1 MIRYNEWSADGYLR
15 TGYRGEIMR
24 MDRRVQ
30 KTRSAIMQAFERL
43 LLKKSYDDITIQD
56 IIDEANIGRS
66 TFYAHF
72 ETKDSLLEAICSGLF
87 DHIFSRNLN
96 AEPGHD
102 FSGSEEDVEA
112 KLIHT
117 LYHLQEDRKRLSRIF
132 SCESAGLFWE
142 YFQRRFSAFVQRE
155 IVPALTVDI
164 EDVPRDYVVDFFCNA
179 FIATVKWW
187 FYRGLKATPEEV
199 SGYFLKMTIR

>member
-1 MIRYNEWSADGYLR
+1 
-15 TGYRGEIMR
+15 

-30 KTRSAIMQAFERL
+30 KTRASIMRAFETL
-43 LLKKSYDDITIQD
+43 LMKKSYDDITIQD
-56 IIDEANIGRS
+56 IIAEANIGRS

-87 DHIFSRNLN
+87 GHILAEHLN

-112 KLIHT
+112 KIIHT

-132 SCESAGLFWE
+132 SCESADLFWE
-142 YFQRRFSAFVQRE
+142 YFQAPFSRFARRE
-155 IVPALTVDI
+155 IAPALATDI
-164 EDVPRDYVVDFFCNA
+164 LDVPQDYVVNYICNA
-179 FIATVKWW
+179 FIGTVKWW
-187 FYRGLKATPEEV
+187 FYGGLAASPEEV
-199 SGYFLKMTIR
+199 SGYFMRMTVRSGIK

>member
-1 MIRYNEWSADGYLR
+1 MRDR
-15 TGYRGEIMR
+15 KGYRCDSMR
-24 MDRRVQ
+24 TDRRVQ
-30 KTRSAIMQAFERL
+30 KTRAAIMQAFEKL
-43 LLKKSYDDITIQD
+43 LMKKSYDDITIQD
-56 IIDEANIGRS
+56 IINEANIGRS

-87 DHIFSRNLN
+87 DHIFAEHLN

-112 KLIHT
+112 KIIHT

-142 YFQRRFSAFVQRE
+142 YFHFRFSAFVQRK
-155 IVPALTVDI
+155 IVPALTADVV
-164 EDVPRDYVVDFFCNA
+164 DVPKDYVVDFICNA
-179 FIATVKWW
+179 FTSTVKWW

-199 SGYFLKMTIR
+199 SGYFLRMTLR

>member
-1 MIRYNEWSADGYLR
+1 MR
-15 TGYRGEIMR
+15 T
-24 MDRRVQ
+24 DRRVQ
-30 KTRSAIMQAFERL
+30 KTRGAIMLAFEKL
-43 LLKKSYDDITIQD
+43 LMKKSYDDITIQD

-72 ETKDSLLEAICSGLF
+72 ETKDSLLGAICSGLF
-87 DHIFSRNLN
+87 DHIFAEHLN

-112 KLIHT
+112 KIIHT

-142 YFQRRFSAFVQRE
+142 YFQLPFSTFVQRE
-155 IVPALTVDI
+155 IVPALTADI
-164 EDVPRDYVVDFFCNA
+164 VDVPKDYVVDYFCNA

-187 FYRGLKATPEEV
+187 FYQGLKATPEEV
-199 SGYFLKMTIR
+199 SGYFLRMTLR

>member
-1 MIRYNEWSADGYLR
+1 MR
-15 TGYRGEIMR
+15 T
-24 MDRRVQ
+24 DRRVQ
-30 KTRSAIMQAFERL
+30 KTHAAIMQAFEKL
-43 LLKKSYDDITIQD
+43 LMKKSYDAITIQD

-87 DHIFSRNLN
+87 DHIFADHLN

-112 KLIHT
+112 KIIHT

-142 YFQRRFSAFVQRE
+142 YFQLPFSAEEDGIDLMPDQGVDAGQRNQQGDH
-155 IVPALTVDI
+155 LDDTDKHSSTS
-164 EDVPRDYVVDFFCNA
+164 FCQTSEKCHLYYNA
-179 FIATVKWW
+179 FRPEKSRPETVS
-187 FYRGLKATPEEV
+187 PESCEN
-199 SGYFLKMTIR
+199 G